1 MAEFSTTVEDSS
13 YRLRRPVWKTTSWG
27 PVFAGAVTAIGLQF
41 VFTVLGIAIGVS
53 AAAPTES
60 AEIASIS
67 MTAGAWWLI
76 TGTVSLAIGGAVLG
90 RLWGWVGNAELFLHA
105 AALWGVVAI
114 FGFMVIWSGV
124 GITAGAIS
132 PLGLVAQD
140 APRPVGEAAVPGSAD
155 ERALRA
161 EALREAGRTAAWWS
175 VAGLLVGLGATMGG
189 AGVGSQTLR
198 AGVEVPRES
207 RKRPAAVQPAA
218 VPSA

>member
-1 MAEFSTTVEDSS
+1 MEND
-13 YRLRRPVWKTTSWG
+13 
-27 PVFAGAVTAIGLQF
+27 
-41 VFTVLGIAIGVS
+41 VLGPGVRGRGYGHRTSVCLHRPGRRIGVS

-140 APRPVGEAAVPGSAD
+140 APRPVGEAAVPGAAD